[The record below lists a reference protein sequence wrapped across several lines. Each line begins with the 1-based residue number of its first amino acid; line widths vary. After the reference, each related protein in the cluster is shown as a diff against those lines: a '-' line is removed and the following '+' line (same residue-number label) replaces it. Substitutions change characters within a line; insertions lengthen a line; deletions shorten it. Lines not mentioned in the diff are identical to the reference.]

1 MKFVKLTSM
10 YDDNHSIYVNMDSVS
25 SIEDIA
31 NGNLITFTNGDKIK
45 VKENLF
51 NTANE
56 NKFIT
61 YVCEDKC
68 LK

>member
-10 YDDNHSIYVNMDSVS
+10 YDNNHSIYVNMDNVS
-25 SIEDIA
+25 SIEDIE

-61 YVCEDKC
+61 CVCEDKC